1 MKKSE
6 ITKDIEKEIFQ
17 LRYGVSVKSKVR
29 SSISPKKKTIEISDY
44 FKNKNINISHTRIR
58 MFLEEKLS
66 RLMSLDLTKKGVL
79 PKSIKYD
86 SKNKIWLQHRKRFYL
101 YWFKFLQLCLKDSKF
116 KVNMK
121 KYKDWGNREE
131 IINSKFDDWFKKYG
145 IKLFG
150 IKKQSDKPKVVL
162 ITNQPKFDT
171 IYLSYKFYYLIRVK
185 RKMYKEIKLN
195 EGVFKNEEKRLTNGM
210 DQFKNY
216 YRYHLDNKKKQY
228 DISHLYLKMSKYV
241 RNGENIM
248 KGICNGEYPKQMKIQ
263 R

>member
-17 LRYGVSVKSKVR
+17 LRYGVSVKSKVKG
-29 SSISPKKKTIEISDY
+29 SMSPKKTTIEISDY

-66 RLMSLDLTKKGVL
+66 RLMSLDLYWGVL

-86 SKNKIWLQHRKRFYL
+86 SKNKIWLQHRKRIYL
-101 YWFKFLQLCLKDSKF
+101 YWFKFLQLCLKDSKL

-131 IINSKFDDWFKKYG
+131 IINSKFDDWFKKHG

-150 IKKQSDKPKVVL
+150 TKKQSDKPKIVL

-171 IYLSYKFYYLIRVK
+171 IHLSYKFYYLIRVK

-195 EGVFKNEEKRLTNGM
+195 EGILKNEEMRNGM
-210 DQFKNY
+210 LQLLNY
-216 YRYHLDNKKKQY
+216 NLKHLDNEERDY

-248 KGICNGEYPKQMKIQ
+248 KGICIGEYPKQMKI
-263 R
+263 

>member
-29 SSISPKKKTIEISDY
+29 GSMSPKKTTIKISEY
-44 FKNKNINISHTRIR
+44 FKKKNINISHTRIR

-66 RLMSLDLTKKGVL
+66 RLMSLDLDWGVL

-86 SKNKIWLQHRKRFYL
+86 SKNKIWLQHRKRIYL
-101 YWFKFLQLCLKDSKF
+101 YWFKFLQLCLKDSKL

-121 KYKDWGNREE
+121 KYKDWGSREE
-131 IINSKFDDWFKKYG
+131 IINSKFDDWFKKHG

-150 IKKQSDKPKVVL
+150 VKKQSDKPKVVL

-171 IYLSYKFYYLIRVK
+171 IHLSYKFYFLIKVK
-185 RKMYKEIKLN
+185 GKMYKEIILN
-195 EGVFKNEEKRLTNGM
+195 KGILKNDNTTGKERRTGMLQFESLDEFSTNS
-210 DQFKNY
+210 
-216 YRYHLDNKKKQY
+216 R
-228 DISHLYLKMSKYV
+228 IRRYV

-248 KGICNGEYPKQMKIQ
+248 KGICIGEYPKQMKI
-263 R
+263 